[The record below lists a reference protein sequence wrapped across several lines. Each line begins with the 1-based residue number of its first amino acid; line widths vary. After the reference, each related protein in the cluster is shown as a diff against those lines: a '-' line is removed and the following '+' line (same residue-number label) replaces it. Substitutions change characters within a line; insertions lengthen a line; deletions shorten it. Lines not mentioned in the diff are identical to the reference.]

1 MDKNQREARRRQE
14 DRALNRG
21 LLWVAGAI
29 LLEALLLFVNRYY
42 INILTSEVD
51 FAIMLR
57 SVMKVVRIAGAVVGA
72 VSLVWAALQFK
83 KGGKVTLPTVVGLA
97 CMALAVCAH
106 VILAFDKSGMQM
118 LFLLVPAWAGLA
130 LVYYLYQREFFLAA
144 TASGLAAVGLW
155 FIRFGGMG
163 FEAGLTLVGIILV
176 AAIALWLKKSG
187 GVVRRSSGEEV
198 QIMAKNTSYA
208 LILASC
214 LVGVVALAVAL
225 LLGGIIA
232 YYLIFAMVAWM
243 FVLLVYYTVKLM

>member
-29 LLEALLLFVNRYY
+29 VLEALLLFVNRYY
-42 INILTSEVD
+42 INIMTSEVD
-51 FAIMLR
+51 FAILLQG
-57 SVMKVVRIAGAVVGA
+57 VMRVVRIAGGVAGA
-72 VSLVWAALQFK
+72 VFLIWAALQFK
-83 KGGKVTLPTVVGLA
+83 KGGKVTLPTVLGLA
-97 CMALAVCAH
+97 CWALAACSH
-106 VILAFDKSGMQM
+106 VVLAFDKSGMQM

-155 FIRFGGMG
+155 FVRFGGMG
-163 FEAGLTLVGIILV
+163 FETGLMLVGIILV
-176 AAIALWLKKSG
+176 AGVALWLKKSG
-187 GVVRRSSGEEV
+187 GVARRSSGEEV

-208 LILASC
+208 LVLASC
-214 LVGVVALAVAL
+214 LVGLIALVAAL
-225 LLGGIIA
+225 LLGGTIA
-232 YYLIFAMVAWM
+232 YYLIFVMVAWM